1 MGAVVT
7 PSDKVH
13 PQLAHMRKMGGTMT
27 KAEPGIYDNVADENL
42 VREYDDGP
50 DWPVNNR
57 TKEQAYRR
65 GFVESARRIVD
76 EWAHPP
82 GPAPEPKPVPLSE
95 LIEQQVFDPFAE
107 AEAAWQ
113 LRRRVRERFAVY
125 GRGDAGRKT
134 YHLGYQP
141 DHAVAAA
148 RLRGRHHAMV
158 FVTELWEHL
167 DTSDL
172 DIFDPRLLCPWL
184 RAVERWAD
192 APIKPKVITPPPRLL
207 DVVPTE
213 EDPDGSLRTVRSMD
227 DGPAMEIQSGPR
239 SPCESHSGP
248 GLSLSPNES
257 ESGHTGNVASMTPPV
272 RRLQLTRADQIEVR
286 PPDWLL
292 RGMLERDT
300 FALVF
305 GDPGCG
311 KSFLAIDWACRIA
324 TGTPWRDHAVKAG
337 PVVYIAGEGQNGFG
351 RRIRAWQQHNDVSL
365 DEKPLYL
372 SPAVAMPDPADLV
385 ALVTAIDTGVAAVG
399 GMPAMIV
406 LDTLA
411 RNFGSGDESSTQDM
425 TRFVA
430 SCDVIRKRYGCTV
443 LVVHHTGHADKSR
456 ARGAM
461 ALKAALDA
469 EYRLEQTAKHEGL
482 LTATKM
488 KDAEEPDPMGLSLV
502 TVELAGLVDDY
513 GNPVTSAAVEV
524 ATADIEA
531 ITAQA
536 ETARRRGKWQK
547 HGLDIAKSLVEQSQT
562 GWVDVFEWRSAS
574 GEAGMSRQ
582 TQLRVLETMAE
593 YGEIVRHG
601 DRIRLPNDD

>member
-1 MGAVVT
+1 MTGAT
-7 PSDKVH
+7 A
-13 PQLAHMRKMGGTMT
+13 LA
-27 KAEPGIYDNVADENL
+27 APPIYDNVEDAPAKPAICGKGADGNL

-82 GPAPEPKPVPLSE
+82 GPAPEPKPAPLSE

-107 AEAAWQ
+107 TEAAWQ

-125 GRGDAGRKT
+125 GRGDAGRRT
-134 YHLGYQP
+134 YHLGYRP
-141 DHAVAAA
+141 EHAVAAA

-167 DTSDL
+167 DTSDI

-207 DVVPTE
+207 DFVPPE
-213 EDPDGSLRTVRSMD
+213 QADADEPSIDRSIVSGHRNAIEPGSLRTVRSMD
-227 DGPAMEIQSGPR
+227 DGPAMEIHSEPSPTMHPQSAPSLGNSQVTH
-239 SPCESHSGP
+239 SP
-248 GLSLSPNES
+248 
-257 ESGHTGNVASMTPPV
+257 

-324 TGTPWRDHAVKAG
+324 TGTPWRGHAVKAG

-351 RRIRAWQQHNDVSL
+351 RRIRAWQQHNGVSL
-365 DEKPLYL
+365 AEKPLYL

-385 ALVTAIDTGVAAVG
+385 ALVTAIDSGVAAVG

-502 TVELAGLVDDY
+502 TVELPGLVDDY

-531 ITAQA
+531 IAAQA

-547 HGLDIAKSLVEQSQT
+547 HGLDIAKRLVEQSDT

-601 DRIRLPNDD
+601 DRIKLPNDD